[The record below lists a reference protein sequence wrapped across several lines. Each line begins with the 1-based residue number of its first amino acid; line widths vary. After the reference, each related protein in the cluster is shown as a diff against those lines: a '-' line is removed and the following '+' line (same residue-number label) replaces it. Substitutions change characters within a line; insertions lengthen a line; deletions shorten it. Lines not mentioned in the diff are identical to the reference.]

1 MGLFNNSNQLHK
13 LQDEIVSLRREMAKI
28 ADELDAAEQLS
39 NEDKRKAAY
48 ALNLCTVSVSQIVD
62 YNDLNILEQEY
73 EAILNNLNLE
83 NFPKDEALL
92 DILKQIL
99 DTITFFKIQEEE
111 KKFLEREY
119 QQKMKNAI
127 WSAIPSPYILF
138 GGDWKTI
145 VTSLAISVGTAYMN
159 YRKEKSKNQ
168 LEHEKKMWELQRSA
182 IEQFNALR
190 RELFSTAWQ
199 LADKYQ
205 FPEEYRLTE
214 RQISQYNTILMDDN
228 LLRKYERLES
238 IQHNFQ
244 AYPQFWYYFGNTA
257 ASIAADKTYDKE
269 ICNYY
274 RDQALKHFEEF
285 NKKNN
290 VPLLREDSIVSAC
303 CLEQVDLMMMEQ
315 SPDVT
320 EIEKLLDTAQR
331 NAGVA
336 KDVLQICA
344 MDYLKIKKT
353 DKAVKLLRLLAREDY
368 NPSVNGQLASQIYVS
383 QAIEANYKDDKK
395 TLDNMR
401 RNYETIQKFMPVGY
415 LFPWPSPMPK
425 SDGEKD
431 KLCDQF
437 MQIQQYVLLQKI
449 GLTLWELTKKYTIRL
464 NRVLQ
469 TPLDSKE
476 YPDSFFLDKPATIEK
491 RKTVFKETV
500 DEKLKFPVV
509 EYIKILN
516 DFVCAI
522 KSINI
527 LKRVKEDTIIKHLK
541 DHWNEH
547 KNNFPGEI
555 PVDDFFSQKIR
566 FACVMEEY
574 LKSVVNEASS
584 EIRKLKSMEEIMVIE
599 GTLRSLCLQE
609 AIPEP
614 ELLMNATEKPS
625 DTENSDYI
633 SLTQITDRDYADK
646 LIEENKLSNNQKKV
660 CSEFQKNFKDALYRP
675 EKDSKICGFYL
686 SGSTGYIDFFKGKQ
700 SKEGILAVLTDKTKK
715 EDLCFTPRQL
725 SIWNEKGEVR
735 CVGYHKIEKEGEKS
749 LKFEEQIIYGN
760 QKEKGI
766 KVSIL
771 YDELIERLKKNF
783 SKRTEDTD
791 MDKDEFFKSFIIN
804 SQNKV
809 EEIAGGS
816 EE

>member
-244 AYPQFWYYFGNTA
+244 AYPQFWYYFGSTA
-257 ASIAADKTYDKE
+257 ASIAAGKTYDKE

-285 NKKNN
+285 NKK
-290 VPLLREDSIVSAC
+290 
-303 CLEQVDLMMMEQ
+303 
-315 SPDVT
+315 
-320 EIEKLLDTAQR
+320 K
-331 NAGVA
+331 
-336 KDVLQICA
+336 
-344 MDYLKIKKT
+344 
-353 DKAVKLLRLLAREDY
+353 
-368 NPSVNGQLASQIYVS
+368 
-383 QAIEANYKDDKK
+383 
-395 TLDNMR
+395 
-401 RNYETIQKFMPVGY
+401 
-415 LFPWPSPMPK
+415 
-425 SDGEKD
+425 
-431 KLCDQF
+431 
-437 MQIQQYVLLQKI
+437 
-449 GLTLWELTKKYTIRL
+449 
-464 NRVLQ
+464 
-469 TPLDSKE
+469 
-476 YPDSFFLDKPATIEK
+476 
-491 RKTVFKETV
+491 
-500 DEKLKFPVV
+500 
-509 EYIKILN
+509 
-516 DFVCAI
+516 
-522 KSINI
+522 
-527 LKRVKEDTIIKHLK
+527 
-541 DHWNEH
+541 
-547 KNNFPGEI
+547 
-555 PVDDFFSQKIR
+555 
-566 FACVMEEY
+566 
-574 LKSVVNEASS
+574 
-584 EIRKLKSMEEIMVIE
+584 
-599 GTLRSLCLQE
+599 
-609 AIPEP
+609 
-614 ELLMNATEKPS
+614 
-625 DTENSDYI
+625 
-633 SLTQITDRDYADK
+633 
-646 LIEENKLSNNQKKV
+646 
-660 CSEFQKNFKDALYRP
+660 
-675 EKDSKICGFYL
+675 
-686 SGSTGYIDFFKGKQ
+686 
-700 SKEGILAVLTDKTKK
+700 
-715 EDLCFTPRQL
+715 
-725 SIWNEKGEVR
+725 
-735 CVGYHKIEKEGEKS
+735 
-749 LKFEEQIIYGN
+749 
-760 QKEKGI
+760 
-766 KVSIL
+766 
-771 YDELIERLKKNF
+771 
-783 SKRTEDTD
+783 
-791 MDKDEFFKSFIIN
+791 
-804 SQNKV
+804 
-809 EEIAGGS
+809 
-816 EE
+816 